1 MAKKNKN
8 FYLDED
14 IYKEFLIYSIMIDTS
29 VSKLVEDFMRNTLN
43 EVRKTT
49 NKK

>member
-29 VSKLVEDFMRNTLN
+29 VSKLVEDYMRETLN
-43 EVRKTT
+43 EVRKT
-49 NKK
+49 NKKK

>member
-14 IYKEFLIYSIMIDTS
+14 IYKEFLIYAIMIDTS
-29 VSKLVEDFMRNTLN
+29 VSKLIEDYMRKPLN
-43 EVRKTT
+43 EIKMT
-49 NKK
+49 NKKN